1 MPSKRRPVGVMEE
14 DGTDF
19 EAAPA
24 GISPITDGS
33 DDLASTL
40 LRMVSSSVAVLQL
53 LQEASE
59 EEHNSIRARLEVLK
73 GIVNEMP
80 IEPVNKTSMRQRTIG
95 FQPAP
100 KRVVLKKKIKKKR

>member
-1 MPSKRRPVGVMEE
+1 MEE

-24 GISPITDGS
+24 GISPLTDGS

-40 LRMVSSSVAVLQL
+40 LRMVSASVAVLQL

-59 EEHNSIRARLEVLK
+59 DEHNAVRARLEVLK

-80 IEPVNKTSMRQRTIG
+80 SEPVNKSQMRQRTIG

-100 KRVVLKKKIKKKR
+100 KRILLKKKLKKKTK

>member
-1 MPSKRRPVGVMEE
+1 MEE

-59 EEHNSIRARLEVLK
+59 DEHNAVRARLEVLK

-80 IEPVNKTSMRQRTIG
+80 LEPVNKTAMRQRTIG

-100 KRVVLKKKIKKKR
+100 KRVKPQKKKTKK